1 MTEDTTRASDADIE
15 INCGKAH
22 QPPEMPIE
30 TSGPEAALGSAVHAS
45 LEHWLPERTKAEPEP
60 QPFANEHGVDVDKV
74 AELIAKAPNALKEI
88 REDLSSLQP
97 EVRVQ
102 GGLIRGRI
110 DGLSLRLAGSRLFSC
125 AILDW
130 KTGQDPQNSKP
141 NQRLAYASAVE
152 AMYGMPAQ
160 KYIYTAEIWLA
171 TGVILEARY
180 DKTMIEGFR
189 TRLAY
194 RRKRGIASPG
204 VHCKYCRRK
213 HECLEWQTYIR
224 SSALELAEL
233 APDLTTP
240 DALALLWDK
249 SRALKS
255 ALERYEKAVDAM
267 LDEHGGLDLPN
278 DRRLCH
284 VKQTRDII
292 DVRKAWPVMRAAGL
306 DNDAINKAL
315 TLNKTKLLEQIALP
329 AARGQKQKAREG
341 IMVALDEAG
350 AIARK
355 VIRRRTII

>member
-1 MTEDTTRASDADIE
+1 MSEETTRASDADIE

-22 QPPEMPIE
+22 QPPEVPIE
-30 TSGPEAALGSAVHAS
+30 TSGPEAMLGSAVHAA
-45 LEHWLPERTKAEPEP
+45 LEPWLPVWRHSDPEP
-60 QPFANEHGVDVDKV
+60 QPFANQFGADVDKV
-74 AELIAKAPNALKEI
+74 AELISKAPNALREI
-88 REDLSSLQP
+88 REDLSGLQA
-97 EVRVQ
+97 EVKVQ

-110 DGLSLRLAGSRLFSC
+110 DGLNLRMAGSRLFSC

-130 KTGQDPQNSKP
+130 KTGQDPANSKP

-160 KYIYTAEIWLA
+160 KYIYSAEIWLA
-171 TGVILEARY
+171 TGVILEGRY
-180 DKTMIEGFR
+180 DKAMIDGFR

-233 APDLTTP
+233 APDLATP

-255 ALERYEKAVDAM
+255 AIERYEKAIDAM
-267 LDEHGGLDLPN
+267 LDEHGGLDLPG

-292 DVRKAWPVMRAAGL
+292 DARKAWPVMQRAGL
-306 DNDAINKAL
+306 DQAAINAAL
-315 TLNKTKLLEQIALP
+315 TVNKTKLLEQVAKP
-329 AARGQKQKAREG
+329 APRGQKQKAREG
-341 IMVALDEAG
+341 IMIALDEAG
-350 AIARK
+350 AISRN